1 MWITYAGMLTLGV
14 HYKNPNERLPSVV
27 KFCDYA
33 SAGDTWQEDSA
44 YRVWLPTVLPLPERC
59 GKTEKGNSHQL

>member
-1 MWITYAGMLTLGV
+1 M
-14 HYKNPNERLPSVV
+14 

-44 YRVWLPTVLPLPERC
+44 YRVWLPTVLPLPER
-59 GKTEKGNSHQL
+59 GEKNKEATRTRCMSAEFAMRPTRFSASMS